1 MYSLTGSFHIWL
13 TLTVIKGDNKH
24 MLHFFPSFKTCFSVY
39 LTSMQKNLDRT
50 VIFTLDNWD
59 AFWPDPWVR
68 KMFTLFFRVNGFF
81 MLHVFRVSGCYKIL
95 FLSTD
100 IRFHLRLFRS
110 RVSFP
115 YCLMNQ
121 SVFAVFPKA
130 LNLLCK
136 LPCWGR
142 FRDPG
147 LVLFIILV
155 DIKRHDNFK

>member
-1 MYSLTGSFHIWL
+1 MFVNLFVKVSQVCAASKKRIKIYCKNNKKKLNISVYSLTGSFHIWL

-81 MLHVFRVSGCYKIL
+81 MLFGDGFRVSGYYKSL
-95 FLSTD
+95 FLLTH
-100 IRFHLRLFRS
+100 IRFHL
-110 RVSFP
+110 
-115 YCLMNQ
+115 
-121 SVFAVFPKA
+121 
-130 LNLLCK
+130 
-136 LPCWGR
+136 
-142 FRDPG
+142 
-147 LVLFIILV
+147 
-155 DIKRHDNFK
+155 

>member
-81 MLHVFRVSGCYKIL
+81 MPFGVFMFLEFQAIASHCFFQPISGFIHNNNRYKRNVFFPVNAGSLPIL
-95 FLSTD
+95 ALFQNEVLGWKTKIKSTC
-100 IRFHLRLFRS
+100 RL
-110 RVSFP
+110 V
-115 YCLMNQ
+115 
-121 SVFAVFPKA
+121 
-130 LNLLCK
+130 
-136 LPCWGR
+136 
-142 FRDPG
+142 
-147 LVLFIILV
+147 I
-155 DIKRHDNFK
+155 

>member
-81 MLHVFRVSGCYKIL
+81 MLFGDGFRVSGYLQVIV
-95 FLSTD
+95 FVNPYP
-100 IRFHLRLFRS
+100 
-110 RVSFP
+110 VS
-115 YCLMNQ
+115 
-121 SVFAVFPKA
+121 
-130 LNLLCK
+130 
-136 LPCWGR
+136 
-142 FRDPG
+142 
-147 LVLFIILV
+147 FIILKV
-155 DIKRHDNFK
+155 SQFWNIFLVPSISSKKWTKTNQSEVPQ